1 MLLDNP
7 MVLAIFVHQCK
18 MGREEVVMIENMI
31 DPPASPIDPPAKPF
45 LYEVHVNTLLLDLH
59 PVLLDCSE

>member
-7 MVLAIFVHQCK
+7 IVLAIFVHQCK
-18 MGREEVVMIENMI
+18 MGKKEVVMIENMI
-31 DPPASPIDPPAKPF
+31 DPPASNTPMEKPF